1 MTTSTFDVTRR
12 DHVTVRVPH
21 FCAGCPHSTSTHVP
35 AGSRAY
41 TGIGCHYMA
50 QWMDRST
57 EGYTHMGGEGANWIG
72 EAPFSTRNHVFQNL
86 GDGTYNHSGSLAIR
100 FAVAA
105 KTNITFK
112 ILYNG
117 VVAMTGGQKH
127 EGELTVDA
135 IAHQMAA
142 EGVKK
147 IALVTDEPGKYPTDA
162 IWPPGLTIYHRNVI
176 NEVQRELSEIEGVTV
191 LIYDQTCATEK
202 RRLRKRG
209 QMPDPDARVIINE
222 LVCEGCGDCGTAS
235 NCVAVQPLETEFG
248 RKRRI
253 DQSACNKDFSC
264 LEGFCPSFVTVKGGT
279 FKKKAAS
286 SRIDLP
292 STLLPEPT
300 LPALDVPWGT
310 VVAGVGGTLPIVLA
324 AAEAVGAT
332 PEQASSWVSGLGIAT
347 ALSALVLSVRY
358 RMPIITA
365 WSTPGAA
372 LIASTSGIGLRAA
385 VGAFVLSAVLILLTA
400 AIRPLG
406 KLIER
411 IPASIAAA
419 MLAGILLRL
428 VMAMVEQVPKAPL
441 LVLPLVALFLIAR
454 TKWPALASLVVLIAG
469 ALLAG
474 LLGLVKPIPA
484 LGLSHLEFASPA
496 FDVASLIGLGV
507 PLYLV
512 TMASQNLPG
521 FAVLRGS
528 GYQPP
533 TAPVLATT
541 GAVSLATAFTGA
553 HTSNLAAISAALCT
567 WPEAHPDP
575 AQRWK
580 TGPFYALWWGLI
592 ALFGASLV
600 GLFGALPPA
609 LLITV
614 AGTALLGS
622 TAGALGSALADDK
635 ERLAAAGTLAV
646 TVSGVSLMGV
656 GSAFWGL
663 VFGLLVMAA
672 ERLFRR

>member
-1 MTTSTFDVTRR
+1 MKGLVS
-12 DHVTVRVPH
+12 
-21 FCAGCPHSTSTHVP
+21 
-35 AGSRAY
+35 
-41 TGIGCHYMA
+41 
-50 QWMDRST
+50 
-57 EGYTHMGGEGANWIG
+57 
-72 EAPFSTRNHVFQNL
+72 
-86 GDGTYNHSGSLAIR
+86 
-100 FAVAA
+100 VATA
-105 KTNITFK
+105 
-112 ILYNG
+112 
-117 VVAMTGGQKH
+117 
-127 EGELTVDA
+127 
-135 IAHQMAA
+135 
-142 EGVKK
+142 
-147 IALVTDEPGKYPTDA
+147 ALV
-162 IWPPGLTIYHRNVI
+162 
-176 NEVQRELSEIEGVTV
+176 
-191 LIYDQTCATEK
+191 AT
-202 RRLRKRG
+202 
-209 QMPDPDARVIINE
+209 
-222 LVCEGCGDCGTAS
+222 
-235 NCVAVQPLETEFG
+235 
-248 RKRRI
+248 
-253 DQSACNKDFSC
+253 
-264 LEGFCPSFVTVKGGT
+264 
-279 FKKKAAS
+279 
-286 SRIDLP
+286 
-292 STLLPEPT
+292 
-300 LPALDVPWGT
+300 
-310 VVAGVGGTLPIVLA
+310 VAGVGGTLPIVLA
-324 AAEAVGAT
+324 AAQAVGAT
-332 PEQASSWVSGLGIAT
+332 PEQASSWVSGLGVAT

-372 LIASTSGIGLRAA
+372 LIASTVGINFSAA

-400 AIRPLG
+400 TVRPLG
-406 KLIER
+406 RLIER
-411 IPASIAAA
+411 IPASIASA

-428 VMAMVEQVPKAPL
+428 VVAMVEQVPHAPL
-441 LVLPLVALFLIAR
+441 LVLPLVALFLVVR
-454 TKWPALASLVVLIAG
+454 TVWPALASLVVLVAG
-469 ALLAG
+469 ALLAWT
-474 LLGLVKPIPA
+474 LGLVKPIPP
-484 LGLSHLEFASPA
+484 LGLSHLEIVTPA
-496 FDVASLIGLGV
+496 WDAATLIGLGV

-533 TAPVLATT
+533 TQPVLAVT
-541 GAVSLATAFTGA
+541 GGVSLATAFLGA

-567 WPEAHPDP
+567 GPDAHPDP

-580 TGPFYALWWGLI
+580 TGSFYALWWGLI

>member
-1 MTTSTFDVTRR
+1 MKGLVS
-12 DHVTVRVPH
+12 
-21 FCAGCPHSTSTHVP
+21 
-35 AGSRAY
+35 
-41 TGIGCHYMA
+41 
-50 QWMDRST
+50 
-57 EGYTHMGGEGANWIG
+57 
-72 EAPFSTRNHVFQNL
+72 
-86 GDGTYNHSGSLAIR
+86 
-100 FAVAA
+100 VATA
-105 KTNITFK
+105 
-112 ILYNG
+112 
-117 VVAMTGGQKH
+117 
-127 EGELTVDA
+127 
-135 IAHQMAA
+135 
-142 EGVKK
+142 
-147 IALVTDEPGKYPTDA
+147 ALV
-162 IWPPGLTIYHRNVI
+162 
-176 NEVQRELSEIEGVTV
+176 
-191 LIYDQTCATEK
+191 AT
-202 RRLRKRG
+202 
-209 QMPDPDARVIINE
+209 
-222 LVCEGCGDCGTAS
+222 
-235 NCVAVQPLETEFG
+235 
-248 RKRRI
+248 
-253 DQSACNKDFSC
+253 
-264 LEGFCPSFVTVKGGT
+264 
-279 FKKKAAS
+279 
-286 SRIDLP
+286 
-292 STLLPEPT
+292 
-300 LPALDVPWGT
+300 
-310 VVAGVGGTLPIVLA
+310 VAGVGGTLPIVLA
-324 AAEAVGAT
+324 AAQAVGAT
-332 PEQASSWVSGLGIAT
+332 PEQASSWVSGLGVAT

-372 LIASTSGIGLRAA
+372 LIASTVGINFSAA

-400 AIRPLG
+400 TVRPLG
-406 KLIER
+406 RLIER
-411 IPASIAAA
+411 IPASIASA

-428 VMAMVEQVPKAPL
+428 VVAMVEQVPHAPL
-441 LVLPLVALFLIAR
+441 LVLPLVALFLVVR
-454 TKWPALASLVVLIAG
+454 TVWPALASLVVLVAG
-469 ALLAG
+469 ALLAWT
-474 LLGLVKPIPA
+474 LGLVKPIPP
-484 LGLSHLEFASPA
+484 LGLSHLEIVTPA
-496 FDVASLIGLGV
+496 WDAATLIGLGV

-533 TAPVLATT
+533 TQPVLAVT
-541 GAVSLATAFTGA
+541 GGVSLATAFLGA

-567 WPEAHPDP
+567 GPDAHRDP

-580 TGPFYALWWGLI
+580 AGPFYALWWGLI

>member
-1 MTTSTFDVTRR
+1 MKGLVS
-12 DHVTVRVPH
+12 
-21 FCAGCPHSTSTHVP
+21 
-35 AGSRAY
+35 
-41 TGIGCHYMA
+41 
-50 QWMDRST
+50 
-57 EGYTHMGGEGANWIG
+57 
-72 EAPFSTRNHVFQNL
+72 
-86 GDGTYNHSGSLAIR
+86 
-100 FAVAA
+100 VATA
-105 KTNITFK
+105 
-112 ILYNG
+112 
-117 VVAMTGGQKH
+117 
-127 EGELTVDA
+127 
-135 IAHQMAA
+135 
-142 EGVKK
+142 
-147 IALVTDEPGKYPTDA
+147 ALV
-162 IWPPGLTIYHRNVI
+162 
-176 NEVQRELSEIEGVTV
+176 
-191 LIYDQTCATEK
+191 AT
-202 RRLRKRG
+202 
-209 QMPDPDARVIINE
+209 
-222 LVCEGCGDCGTAS
+222 
-235 NCVAVQPLETEFG
+235 
-248 RKRRI
+248 
-253 DQSACNKDFSC
+253 
-264 LEGFCPSFVTVKGGT
+264 
-279 FKKKAAS
+279 
-286 SRIDLP
+286 
-292 STLLPEPT
+292 
-300 LPALDVPWGT
+300 
-310 VVAGVGGTLPIVLA
+310 VAGVGGTLPIVLA
-324 AAEAVGAT
+324 AAQAVGAT

-372 LIASTSGIGLRAA
+372 LIASTVGINFSAA

-400 AIRPLG
+400 TVRPLG
-406 KLIER
+406 RLIER
-411 IPASIAAA
+411 IPASIASA

-428 VMAMVEQVPKAPL
+428 VVAMVEQVPHAPL
-441 LVLPLVALFLIAR
+441 LVLPLVALFLVVR
-454 TKWPALASLVVLIAG
+454 TVWPALASLVVLVAG
-469 ALLAG
+469 ALLAWT
-474 LLGLVKPIPA
+474 LGLVKPIPP
-484 LGLSHLEFASPA
+484 LGLSHLEIVTPA
-496 FDVASLIGLGV
+496 WDAATLIGLGV

-533 TAPVLATT
+533 TQPVLAVT
-541 GAVSLATAFTGA
+541 GGVSLATAFLGA

-567 WPEAHPDP
+567 GPDAHRDP

-580 TGPFYALWWGLI
+580 AGPFYALWWGLI